1 MQKFWQSLVNKLTAH
16 KRLVLIMATAI
27 VALGL
32 AVVTMSYVVIRSN
45 AQYILPNDT
54 KEKNDIGLVLGAGIS
69 ANGKPYDEL
78 KARLD
83 TAASAIKN
91 GQVKK
96 LLLSGDNRFVN
107 YNEPEAMKQYLIE
120 KKGIDENRLVLD
132 YAGRSTYES
141 CERAAKVFEVKKVV
155 IFSAGSHLP
164 RAIYLC
170 RHFGIESYGI
180 ASAVEA
186 NNSTRREL
194 LARVKAVYNAN
205 VLGEPTVLGDPLPI
219 RTEK

>member
-1 MQKFWQSLVNKLTAH
+1 MQKFWRTLIHKLSTH
-16 KRLVLIMATAI
+16 RHLVLVAI
-27 VALGL
+27 IALLAFGL

-45 AQYILPNDT
+45 AKYILPSDT

-69 ANGKPYDEL
+69 SNGKPYDEL

-83 TAASAIKN
+83 TAATALEK

-107 YNEPEAMKQYLIE
+107 YNEPEAMKQYLINE
-120 KKGIDENRLVLD
+120 KGVDENRLVLD

-141 CERAAKVFEVKKVV
+141 CERAAKVFKIKKVV
-155 IFSAGSHLP
+155 IISAGSHLP

-170 RHFGIESYGI
+170 RHFGIESYGL

-186 NNSTRREL
+186 NNSARREP
-194 LARVKAVYNAN
+194 LARVKAVFNAN
-205 VLGEPTVLGDPLPI
+205 IVGEPTVLGDPKPI
-219 RTEK
+219 RINE